1 MTRFEQE
8 LSGELGAYWKAS
20 AEKELAKVKVDIE
33 NGAITIDEFG
43 VARNKIGRVLMSDML
58 EKVAMVSDEVNVEAT
73 TNARDEEVTKSLN
86 EYRKN
91 YTRPSEEEMF
101 EMKAA
106 FGTGTTVVDV
116 ITGKKIRL

>member
-8 LSGELGAYWKAS
+8 LSGKLGAYWKAS

-91 YTRPSEEEMF
+91 YTGPSEEEMF